1 VCRRHAEERRIPD
14 GRVVGVA
21 RLPAVDVVVVV
32 VVGGGAEGKDWGG
45 AEVLKWDSH
54 LEIFFGTTFVCV
66 STIYLSIIYLSNTYR
81 ILNNLKFISDLHF
94 TNVKT

>member
-1 VCRRHAEERRIPD
+1 MCRRHAEERRIPD

-54 LEIFFGTTFVCV
+54 LEIFFGTSFVCV
-66 STIYLSIIYLSNTYR
+66 STIYQSNTYW
-81 ILNNLKFISDLHF
+81 ILNNLKFISDLQHF